1 MVRKICLLCLGLCVL
16 LVQTVLAAPVPRA
29 QYRLSQFHYEMA
41 PASQGEPEILRIELG
56 LNRDGEVFAVEE
68 DPDDPRR
75 LLVQMES
82 TRLGRMKSP
91 IELDGKIGREIEFE
105 RIDHANSRAAIV
117 LNKSVSRLS
126 YEIYVLPADKQARKP
141 FRVVIDIYNG
151 KRKTSMPGLIGGK
164 TILLD
169 AGHGGS
175 DTGAIGPTGV
185 REKDVTLRVTKRVE
199 EILQQAGNKVIMTRT
214 GDRDVYGPNASDRD
228 ELDARVA
235 VGRRKPADVFVSIHA
250 NAFVKPSAH
259 GTATYYYEKTDA
271 DRYLAA
277 ALQKGMVDCGS
288 RYDRGI
294 HEANFYVVKRS
305 SMPAALVELAFLT
318 NPEEEALLASSDFQ
332 EKLAQ
337 GISRGIS
344 DFFKGRKAKG

>member
-1 MVRKICLLCLGLCVL
+1 MVRKIVLLCLGLCFL
-16 LVQTVLAAPVPRA
+16 LAQTSLAAPLPRA
-29 QYRLSQFHYEMA
+29 QYRLSQFHYELV
-41 PASQGEPEILRIELG
+41 PAAGGEPEILRIELG
-56 LNRDGEVFAVEE
+56 LNKDGEVFRVSE

-75 LLVQMES
+75 LLVEMDG

-105 RIDHANSRAAIV
+105 RVDRANSRAAIV
-117 LNKSVSRLS
+117 LNRSVARLD
-126 YEIYVLPADKQARKP
+126 YEVYALPADKQAKKP
-141 FRVVIDIYNG
+141 FRVVIDIFGG
-151 KRKTSMPGLIGGK
+151 KRKASMPGLIGGR

-175 DTGAIGPTGV
+175 DTGAIGPMGV

-199 EILQQAGNKVIMTRT
+199 EILKQAGNKVIMTRT
-214 GDRDVYGPNASDRD
+214 DDRDVYGPNASDRA
-228 ELDARVA
+228 ELDARVD
-235 VGRRKPADVFVSIHA
+235 VGRRRPAEVFVSIHA

-259 GTATYYYEKTDA
+259 GTATYYYEKTEA
-271 DRYLAA
+271 DRQLAA
-277 ALQKGMVDCGS
+277 ALQKGMVDCGK

-305 SMPAALVELAFLT
+305 AMPAALVELAFLT
-318 NPEEEALLASSDFQ
+318 NPEEEALLASSEFQ

-344 DFFKGRKAKG
+344 DFFKGRKARG

>member
-1 MVRKICLLCLGLCVL
+1 MARKIVLFCMCLCFFLT
-16 LVQTVLAAPVPRA
+16 QAALAAPQTRA
-29 QYRLSQFHYEMA
+29 QYRLSQFHYEVI
-41 PASQGEPEILRIELG
+41 PATAQEPEILRIELG
-56 LNRDGEVFAVEE
+56 LNKNGEVFAVSE
-68 DPDDPRR
+68 DPENPWR
-75 LLVQMES
+75 LLIALDG

-91 IELDGKIGREIEFE
+91 IALDGKIGRTVEFE
-105 RIDHANSRAAIV
+105 PLDRANSQAAIT
-117 LNKSVSRLS
+117 LHKSLS
-126 YEIYVLPADKQARKP
+126 QMEYKVYALPADKGTKKP
-141 FRVVIDIYNG
+141 FRVVLDIFNG
-151 KRKTSMPGLIGGK
+151 KRKNSLPGLIGGR

-175 DTGAIGPTGV
+175 DTGAIGPTGL

-199 EILQQAGNKVIMTRT
+199 EILKAAGNQIIMTRT
-214 GDRDVYGPNASDRD
+214 DDRDVYGPNASDRA
-228 ELDARVA
+228 ELDARVD
-235 VGRRKPADVFVSIHA
+235 VGRRRPADIYVSIHA

-259 GTATYYYEKTDA
+259 GTATYYYEKTEADA
-271 DRYLAA
+271 ALAA
-277 ALQKGMVDCGS
+277 ALQKGMVDLGG

-318 NPEEEALLASSDFQ
+318 NPEEEALLRSPAFQ

-344 DFFKGRKAKG
+344 DFFKSRER